1 MFQNKANIQD
11 NYKAGI
17 CFIIINTIFFS
28 LIAVLVKQVRHLPL
42 MEIIFFRSMP
52 TMIIIPFM
60 IKKNNISFW
69 GNNKFS
75 LWFRSLSVVIGM
87 IALFY
92 TYTVMSLTDA
102 ISLQQLGPF
111 FTCFLAGIFLK
122 EKLHFRQLP
131 FFIFAFLGALLIIK
145 PGLRIDMF
153 PALIA
158 LVSAI
163 FVAASQVTLRHLR
176 LTDHYLVIVN
186 YLAYILGMVSLTI
199 LLVQNSFQLPSLS
212 DLFFLF
218 LLGGLALLS
227 QITLTKAYQL
237 APANLV
243 SLYTYAQ
250 IIFVSLFELIFFE
263 DLPDIMTIIG
273 AIFIIISGYLNYK
286 YKKNNNSI

>member
-42 MEIIFFRSMP
+42 MEIIFFRNIP

-60 IKKNNISFW
+60 IKKSNISFW

-131 FFIFAFLGALLIIK
+131 FFIFAFLGA
-145 PGLRIDMF
+145 
-153 PALIA
+153 
-158 LVSAI
+158 
-163 FVAASQVTLRHLR
+163 
-176 LTDHYLVIVN
+176 
-186 YLAYILGMVSLTI
+186 
-199 LLVQNSFQLPSLS
+199 
-212 DLFFLF
+212 
-218 LLGGLALLS
+218 
-227 QITLTKAYQL
+227 
-237 APANLV
+237 
-243 SLYTYAQ
+243 
-250 IIFVSLFELIFFE
+250 
-263 DLPDIMTIIG
+263 
-273 AIFIIISGYLNYK
+273 
-286 YKKNNNSI
+286 